1 MSERK
6 RQLADGRTVAVH
18 RNRGIRKTCGC
29 ARRKWP
35 ACPHDWHFNFSHRP
49 EGAAKAM
56 PYRFSL
62 DRHIGKRIETRE
74 DAEAHADRIRTE
86 IRAGTFTLKP
96 ASPPAPAAAATPD
109 TRTFTEYGGLFHK
122 NCPKLRG
129 KNKGKPRDE
138 HDASMLRT
146 LAAAPGA
153 DGQPIGPRPISS
165 LTQADF
171 EAALTGLRARNRS
184 ASHLNKLRV
193 LVGLLGRWG
202 ARKGYLA
209 QTWIKD
215 LEEDS
220 TLKRERGNK
229 RDRRIEPEEEQA
241 VKKHATVLLQR
252 LIIGVLETCC
262 REGELLNLPWGDV
275 RRPRKEFTVRD
286 TKTGAARTLPIS
298 PNFDALLELLR
309 LDPAGQERPSD
320 AHVFGDAIGGK
331 AAFPRKAW
339 ETAVL
344 KAHGVK
350 PEWTENNALTPACRE
365 ALKRI
370 DLHFHDLRHEAG
382 SRLLERGWPLHH
394 IQHMLGHASLAQTAD
409 YLNVTRM
416 GLHDSMQRF
425 GTVAP
430 APAAKKGR
438 SRSKGGKAAGTTA
451 LHAVAPKKDGDTPP
465 PRNDDATS
473 RPEVTIN

>member
-6 RQLADGRTVAVH
+6 RQLASGHTVAVH
-18 RNRGIRKTCGC
+18 RNGGVRKRCEHP
-29 ARRKWP
+29 RRQWSK
-35 ACPHDWHFNFSHRP
+35 CSCDWHFNYQFQHP
-49 EGAAKAM
+49 GQDKPT

-62 DRHIGKRIETRE
+62 DRYLGKHVDSRKDIE
-74 DAEAHADRIRTE
+74 AEAEKIRIA

-96 ASPPAPAAAATPD
+96 QAPAPAATPD
-109 TRTFTEYGGLFHK
+109 AKTFTDYGAIFHK
-122 NCPKLRG
+122 QCPKLRG
-129 KNKGKPRDE
+129 KHKGKPRDE
-138 HDASMLRT
+138 HDESMLRT

-153 DGQPIGPRPISS
+153 DGKPIGPRLIGS

-171 EAALTGLRARNRS
+171 EAALAALRARNRS

-193 LVGLLGRWG
+193 LVALLGRWG

-209 QTWIKD
+209 RTWIRE

-220 TLKRERGNK
+220 TLRREKGNK
-229 RDRRIEPEEEQA
+229 RDRRIEPDEEQA
-241 VKKHATVLLQR
+241 VKQHTTVLLQR

-262 REGELLNLPWGDV
+262 REGELLNLTWGDV
-275 RRPRKEFTVRD
+275 RRARKEFTVRD

-309 LDPAGQERPSD
+309 LDPAGNEHPGN

-344 KAHGVK
+344 KAHGVT

-394 IQHMLGHASLAQTAD
+394 IQRMLGHASLAQTAD

-425 GTVAP
+425 GT
-430 APAAKKGR
+430 
-438 SRSKGGKAAGTTA
+438 TA
-451 LHAVAPKKDGDTPP
+451 LHGVAPEAVEDQTPP
-465 PRNDDATS
+465 VQRDPRDS
-473 RPEVTIN
+473 RQPTVN